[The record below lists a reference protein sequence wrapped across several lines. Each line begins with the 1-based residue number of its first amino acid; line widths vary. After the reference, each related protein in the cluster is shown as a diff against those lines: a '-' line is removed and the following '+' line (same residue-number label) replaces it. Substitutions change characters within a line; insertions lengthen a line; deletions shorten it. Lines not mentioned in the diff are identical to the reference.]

1 MGERCGSLP
10 KLAKRAK
17 QTDEKGEVVTDC
29 EQYLKEESH
38 DWELRVRLALKLP
51 AFVVDKSRAAASG
64 TEHFSAQSASD
75 NDDPAEHGDTG
86 LIVAPE
92 KPKLAKPPLWKVV
105 MLNDDYTPME
115 FVVDVLQTFFGM
127 NGEKATQIMLMV
139 HRTGK
144 GTCGIF
150 PRDIAETKCA
160 QVNQYAQENQ
170 HPLVSEIEPADD

>member
-1 MGERCGSLP
+1 MTDSEQFRSESSDG
-10 KLAKRAK
+10 LALCAS
-17 QTDEKGEVVTDC
+17 TVPGLLT
-29 EQYLKEESH
+29 S
-38 DWELRVRLALKLP
+38 RLANGCSTQSGR
-51 AFVVDKSRAAASG
+51 AVV
-64 TEHFSAQSASD
+64 SASASD
-75 NDDPAEHGDTG
+75 DDPAEHGGTG

-115 FVVDVLQTFFGM
+115 FVVEVLQTYFGM

-150 PRDIAETKCA
+150 PKDIAETKCA
-160 QVNQYAQENQ
+160 QVNQYAQESQ
-170 HPLVSEIEPADD
+170 HPLVSEIEPADDE

>member
-1 MGERCGSLP
+1 MTDSEQFRSESSDGLARCASTVPGLLTS
-10 KLAKRAK
+10 
-17 QTDEKGEVVTDC
+17 
-29 EQYLKEESH
+29 
-38 DWELRVRLALKLP
+38 RLANGCSTQSGR
-51 AFVVDKSRAAASG
+51 AVV
-64 TEHFSAQSASD
+64 SASASD
-75 NDDPAEHGDTG
+75 DDPAEHGDTG

-115 FVVDVLQTFFGM
+115 FVVEVLQTFFGM

-150 PRDIAETKCA
+150 PKDIAETKCA
-160 QVNQYAQENQ
+160 QVNQYAQESQ
-170 HPLVSEIEPADD
+170 HPLVSEIEPADDE

>member
-1 MGERCGSLP
+1 MTDSEQFRIESSDGLASCASTVPSL
-10 KLAKRAK
+10 L
-17 QTDEKGEVVTDC
+17 T
-29 EQYLKEESH
+29 S
-38 DWELRVRLALKLP
+38 RLANGC
-51 AFVVDKSRAAASG
+51 STQSGRAG
-64 TEHFSAQSASD
+64 VSASASD
-75 NDDPAEHGDTG
+75 DDPAEHGDTG

-115 FVVDVLQTFFGM
+115 FVVEVLQTFFGM

-150 PRDIAETKCA
+150 PKDIAETKCA
-160 QVNQYAQENQ
+160 QVNQYAQESQ
-170 HPLVSEIEPADD
+170 HPLVSEIEPADDE

>member
-1 MGERCGSLP
+1 MTDSEQFRSESSDG
-10 KLAKRAK
+10 LALRAS
-17 QTDEKGEVVTDC
+17 TVPGLLT
-29 EQYLKEESH
+29 S
-38 DWELRVRLALKLP
+38 RLAN
-51 AFVVDKSRAAASG
+51 G
-64 TEHFSAQSASD
+64 CSAQAGRAVVCSSASD
-75 NDDPAEHGDTG
+75 DDPAEHGDTG

-115 FVVDVLQTFFGM
+115 FVVEVLQTFFGM

-150 PRDIAETKCA
+150 PKDIAETKCA
-160 QVNQYAQENQ
+160 QVNQYAQESQ
-170 HPLVSEIEPADD
+170 HPLVSEIEPADDE

>member
-1 MGERCGSLP
+1 MTDSEQFRSESSDGLGLCASTVPGL
-10 KLAKRAK
+10 LA
-17 QTDEKGEVVTDC
+17 
-29 EQYLKEESH
+29 S
-38 DWELRVRLALKLP
+38 RLANGC
-51 AFVVDKSRAAASG
+51 STQSGRAG
-64 TEHFSAQSASD
+64 VSASASD
-75 NDDPAEHGDTG
+75 DDPAEHGDTG

-115 FVVDVLQTFFGM
+115 FVVEVLQTFFGM

-150 PRDIAETKCA
+150 PKDIAETKCA
-160 QVNQYAQENQ
+160 QVNQYAQESQ
-170 HPLVSEIEPADD
+170 HPLVSEIEPADYE

>member
-1 MGERCGSLP
+1 MTDSEQFRSESSDG
-10 KLAKRAK
+10 LALSVS
-17 QTDEKGEVVTDC
+17 TVPGLLT
-29 EQYLKEESH
+29 S
-38 DWELRVRLALKLP
+38 RLANGCSTQSGR
-51 AFVVDKSRAAASG
+51 AVV
-64 TEHFSAQSASD
+64 SASASD
-75 NDDPAEHGDTG
+75 DDPAEHGDTG

-115 FVVDVLQTFFGM
+115 FVVEVLQTFFGM

-150 PRDIAETKCA
+150 PKDIAETKCA
-160 QVNQYAQENQ
+160 QVNQYAQESQ
-170 HPLVSEIEPADD
+170 HPLVSEIEPADDE

>member
-1 MGERCGSLP
+1 MTDSEQFRSESSDG
-10 KLAKRAK
+10 LALRAS
-17 QTDEKGEVVTDC
+17 TIPGLLT
-29 EQYLKEESH
+29 S
-38 DWELRVRLALKLP
+38 RLAN
-51 AFVVDKSRAAASG
+51 G
-64 TEHFSAQSASD
+64 CSAQAGRAVVCSSASD
-75 NDDPAEHGDTG
+75 DDPVEHGDTG

-115 FVVDVLQTFFGM
+115 FVVEVLQTFFGM

-150 PRDIAETKCA
+150 PKDIAETKCA
-160 QVNQYAQENQ
+160 QVNQYAQESQ
-170 HPLVSEIEPADD
+170 HPLVSEIEPADDG

>member
-1 MGERCGSLP
+1 MADSEQFRSESSDG
-10 KLAKRAK
+10 LALCAS
-17 QTDEKGEVVTDC
+17 TVPGLLT
-29 EQYLKEESH
+29 S
-38 DWELRVRLALKLP
+38 RLANGCSTQSGR
-51 AFVVDKSRAAASG
+51 AVV
-64 TEHFSAQSASD
+64 SASASD
-75 NDDPAEHGDTG
+75 DDPSEHGDTG

-115 FVVDVLQTFFGM
+115 FVVEVLQTFFGM

-150 PRDIAETKCA
+150 PKDIAETKCA
-160 QVNQYAQENQ
+160 QVNQYAQESQ
-170 HPLVSEIEPADD
+170 HPLVSEIEPADDE

>member
-1 MGERCGSLP
+1 M
-10 KLAKRAK
+10 
-17 QTDEKGEVVTDC
+17 TDC
-29 EQYLKEESH
+29 EQYSREESH
-38 DWELRVRLALKLP
+38 DWGLLMCSASRLPASRVDNSRVSRVRA
-51 AFVVDKSRAAASG
+51 
-64 TEHFSAQSASD
+64 EHVSAQSASD
-75 NDDPAEHGDTG
+75 GDDPAEHGDTG
-86 LIVAPE
+86 LIVALE

>member
-1 MGERCGSLP
+1 MADSEQLRSESSGGSALCASTVP
-10 KLAKRAK
+10 GLL
-17 QTDEKGEVVTDC
+17 T
-29 EQYLKEESH
+29 S
-38 DWELRVRLALKLP
+38 RLANGCSTQSGR
-51 AFVVDKSRAAASG
+51 AVV
-64 TEHFSAQSASD
+64 SASASD
-75 NDDPAEHGDTG
+75 DDPSEHGDTG

-115 FVVDVLQTFFGM
+115 FVVEVLQAFFGM

-150 PRDIAETKCA
+150 PKDIAETKCA
-160 QVNQYAQENQ
+160 QVNQYAQESQ
-170 HPLVSEIEPADD
+170 HPLVSEIEPADDE

>member
-1 MGERCGSLP
+1 MADSEQLRSESSDG
-10 KLAKRAK
+10 LALCAS
-17 QTDEKGEVVTDC
+17 TVPGLLT
-29 EQYLKEESH
+29 S
-38 DWELRVRLALKLP
+38 RLAN
-51 AFVVDKSRAAASG
+51 G
-64 TEHFSAQSASD
+64 CSAQSGRAVVRASASD
-75 NDDPAEHGDTG
+75 DDPSEHGDTG

-115 FVVDVLQTFFGM
+115 FVVEVLQTFFGM

-150 PRDIAETKCA
+150 PKDIAETKCA
-160 QVNQYAQENQ
+160 QVNQYAQESQ
-170 HPLVSEIEPADD
+170 HPLVSEIEPADDE

>member
-1 MGERCGSLP
+1 MSDSEQFRSESSDGLARCASTVPGLLTS
-10 KLAKRAK
+10 
-17 QTDEKGEVVTDC
+17 
-29 EQYLKEESH
+29 
-38 DWELRVRLALKLP
+38 RLANGCSTQSGR
-51 AFVVDKSRAAASG
+51 AVV
-64 TEHFSAQSASD
+64 SASAN
-75 NDDPAEHGDTG
+75 NDDPSEHGDTG

-115 FVVDVLQTFFGM
+115 FVVEVLQTFFGM

-150 PRDIAETKCA
+150 PKDIAETKCA
-160 QVNQYAQENQ
+160 QVNQYAQESQ
-170 HPLVSEIEPADD
+170 HPLVSEIEPADDE

>member
-1 MGERCGSLP
+1 MTDSEQFRSESSDGLALCASTVPGSLTSL
-10 KLAKRAK
+10 LAN
-17 QTDEKGEVVTDC
+17 GC
-29 EQYLKEESH
+29 
-38 DWELRVRLALKLP
+38 
-51 AFVVDKSRAAASG
+51 
-64 TEHFSAQSASD
+64 SAQAGRAVVCSSASD
-75 NDDPAEHGDTG
+75 DDPAEHGDAG

-115 FVVDVLQTFFGM
+115 FVVEVLQTFFGM

-150 PRDIAETKCA
+150 PKDIAETKCA
-160 QVNQYAQENQ
+160 QVNQYAQESQ
-170 HPLVSEIEPADD
+170 HPLVSEIEPADDE